1 VGRKDENLTEEQL
14 RDMAQ
19 FESSSHFTETEKNVL
34 RLAVALSR
42 TPANVSDELF
52 SALRRD
58 LSERQLVELNGA
70 IAWENF
76 QSRFNRTFA
85 IEAEGFS
92 HGQYC
97 PLPER

>member
-1 VGRKDENLTEEQL
+1 
-14 RDMAQ
+14 MAT
-19 FESSSHFTETEKNVL
+19 FETSANFSEAEKNVL
-34 RLAVALSR
+34 RLAVALAR

-52 SALRRD
+52 AALRRD

-85 IEAEGFS
+85 IEAEDFS

>member
-1 VGRKDENLTEEQL
+1 
-14 RDMAQ
+14 MAT
-19 FESSSHFTETEKNVL
+19 FEASANFSETEKNVL
-34 RLAVALSR
+34 RLAVALAR

-52 SALRRD
+52 ADLRRE

>member
-1 VGRKDENLTEEQL
+1 
-14 RDMAQ
+14 MAA
-19 FESSSHFTETEKNVL
+19 FEKSAHFSETEKNVL
-34 RLAVALSR
+34 RLATALAR

-52 SALRRD
+52 AALRRD
-58 LSERQLVELNGA
+58 LSERELLELNGA
-70 IAWENF
+70 VAWENF

-92 HGQYC
+92 RGQYC

>member
-1 VGRKDENLTEEQL
+1 
-14 RDMAQ
+14 MAT
-19 FESSSHFTETEKNVL
+19 FEASANFSETEKNVL
-34 RLAVALSR
+34 RLAVALVR

-52 SALRRD
+52 ADLRRE